1 LGLAFS
7 VSFEDGGNWLPKRR
21 ISMIKIAKIAIL
33 ILFLFLPSISGAAE
47 IYKWLDKDGSVN
59 FTDDLSKVP
68 PEYRDQVKTEEVR
81 DSQKTQTP
89 TPGPASV
96 QKTKEEKRDALGRG
110 EEYWRETVR
119 PWKKQLK
126 QAQEDYNNTN
136 IKIDDALETLKGRY
150 YSHTQYNFKR
160 VEVEGLMAER
170 GTYEAKMKEANTMLT
185 KIRKEAEEANADPA
199 WLE

>member
-1 LGLAFS
+1 
-7 VSFEDGGNWLPKRR
+7 
-21 ISMIKIAKIAIL
+21 MKIAKIAIL
-33 ILFLFLPSISGAAE
+33 LLLLVLPSFSYAAQ
-47 IYKWLDKDGSVN
+47 IYKWVEKDGSVN

-96 QKTKEEKRDALGRG
+96 LKPEEEKRDAKGRG
-110 EEYWRETVR
+110 EAYWRETVR

-126 QAQEDYNNTN
+126 QAQENYDNTN
-136 IKIDDALETLKGRY
+136 MKIDDALEALRGRY

-170 GTYEAKMKEANTMLT
+170 VTYEAKIKEAKEMLA
-185 KIRKEAEEANADPA
+185 KISKEAEEANADPS